1 MEWERSRSRP
11 RCCWH
16 RDCERALLR
25 DTAVR
30 PVHAFRPDHVR
41 GIVFHCHEGFA
52 AIGASGLERR
62 RSVGRAR
69 SLPGS
74 PRRTGGSGV
83 APAERA
89 TADSPPG
96 TANGAAES
104 AAAASR
110 RGCASIAAAGRDA
123 PGRRSSL
130 GSMPAAHRT
139 GCPARC
145 HAMAVAAMTAVAG
158 HHGTRSRPA
167 GRGPL
172 TPSPRSCHPAGCR
185 RTGRPSQSGATR
197 PRPGRRRRTA
207 VGEHYA
213 RIRLSETASDRF
225 HDPQKMFR
233 LERSARMREQANG
246 WGRMI

>member
-1 MEWERSRSRP
+1 MWWERSRSRP
-11 RCCWH
+11 RCCW
-16 RDCERALLR
+16 RRGFERALLE
-25 DTAVR
+25 DTAAR
-30 PVHAFRPDHVR
+30 PAACLPAGPRQGDRLPLPR
-41 GIVFHCHEGFA
+41 RFA
-52 AIGASGLERR
+52 AIGASGLGRR

-96 TANGAAES
+96 TSNGAAES

-110 RGCASIAAAGRDA
+110 RGCASLAAAGRGP
-123 PGRRSSL
+123 PGRPSSL
-130 GSMPAAHRT
+130 GSRPAARRT

-172 TPSPRSCHPAGCR
+172 TPSPRSSHPAGCR

-197 PRPGRRRRTA
+197 PRPRQRRRTA
-207 VGEHYA
+207 VGEH
-213 RIRLSETASDRF
+213 
-225 HDPQKMFR
+225 
-233 LERSARMREQANG
+233 
-246 WGRMI
+246 